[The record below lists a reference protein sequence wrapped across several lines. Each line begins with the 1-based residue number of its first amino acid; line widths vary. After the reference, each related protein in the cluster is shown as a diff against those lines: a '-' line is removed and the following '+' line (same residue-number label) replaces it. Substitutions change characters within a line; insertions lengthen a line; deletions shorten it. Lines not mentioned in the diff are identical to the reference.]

1 MDISPLQEFV
11 GRAVAVEETNGE
23 IVLERVKRTVKYVDY
38 KIVDGDPVYEEL
50 KAKAGKNLRV
60 WLPNTMGTMDY
71 NLNRVNAYIE
81 KDADGV
87 FKIARVSLG

>member
-23 IVLERVKRTVKYVDY
+23 IMLDRVNKTVKYVDY
-38 KIVDGDPVYEEL
+38 KIADGDPVYEEL
-50 KAKAGKNLRV
+50 KSKAGANLRV

-71 NLNRVNAYIE
+71 NLTRVNA
-81 KDADGV
+81 KDDAGV
-87 FKIARVSLG
+87 FRITKVNLG